1 MKHLRQISDE
11 QLVKSYMNGSDES
24 LNILLQSHQS
34 KVYSYILRTTKN
46 KHTSEDIFQDTCVK
60 VMQTLQNKRYKE
72 NGKFLPWVI
81 RISHNLIIDHYR
93 ANKRPHLSDDQ
104 YSYYLFSKEAI
115 KLNSQEE
122 RIVEEQ
128 SKKELLALISK
139 LPPEQQ
145 EIVRMRYFWELSF
158 KEIAEHTNVSINT
171 ALGRMRYALINL
183 RKLLKEQE
191 IKVAV

>member
-24 LNILLQSHQS
+24 LNILLQRHQS

-93 ANKRPHLSDDQ
+93 ANKRPHLSDDE
-104 YSYYLFSKEAI
+104 YSYDLFSKEAI

-128 SKKELLALISK
+128 SKKELLSLISK
-139 LPPEQQ
+139 LPHEQQ

-183 RKLLKEQE
+183 RKLVKEQE